1 MKTINCI
8 IMLLG
13 MCMTINA
20 QSLKTYSGAYRA
32 NAHLLLGT
40 QKATYTYK
48 NAEDGTRIY
57 EGSFAY
63 SCTSR
68 PNLYTKVTGHFH
80 DDCKEGL
87 WTYTDKS
94 SETKTLKINFKEGYR
109 NGIYEYTYTTSKG
122 TIKESLK
129 ATMKNGVMVGPVSG
143 RAVQYDYEY
152 GGSRIVMGQGVFSG
166 QTDEDGLADGTW
178 KLTMKLGDGST
189 RVFYDKWEH
198 GVIKECYYIDDT
210 TGDKENINGG
220 IPSVIVDIV
229 SNAPCQM
236 ENLIDRGSDRPW
248 QGALLDKK
256 EVDNIRARVMDSDE
270 VYQLPKP
277 DYDGCAN
284 DEEFIQAK
292 STIPNILYKLN
303 GTNVDC
309 VIDEQGNVTDF
320 EFKQTP
326 KDPAVAK
333 ELERCLGMLKYKPA
347 IYKLFT
353 VKCKWNFWYDG
364 NKSLLPEEPE
374 EQISNV
380 EAEKK
385 VEDKVFDVVE
395 QYPSFPGGDGA
406 MFSYISNNLQYPEKA
421 QKNGIQGRV
430 FIKFIVEKDGSISN
444 VEVNR
449 SVDPDLDNEA
459 LRVIKNM
466 PKWNPAKQNGTEVR
480 AYYYVPV
487 AFRLK

>member
-1 MKTINCI
+1 MKRFLFCI
-8 IMLLG
+8 AMLLCV
-13 MCMTINA
+13 CMTMNA
-20 QSLKTYSGAYRA
+20 QGLKTYSGAYRA

-48 NAEDGTRIY
+48 NAEDGSRIY
-57 EGSFAY
+57 EGGFAY

-129 ATMKNGVMVGPVSG
+129 TTMKYGVMVGPVSG
-143 RAVQYDYEY
+143 RTVQYDYQH
-152 GGSRIVMGQGVFSG
+152 GIVMGQGVFSG
-166 QTDEDGLADGTW
+166 QTDEEGLADGTW

-189 RVFYDKWEH
+189 LVFYDKWEH
-198 GVIKECYYIDDT
+198 GVIKECYYIDNT
-210 TGDKENINGG
+210 TGDKEKINGG
-220 IPSVIVDIV
+220 IPSVIVDV
-229 SNAPCQM
+229 VRNTPYQM
-236 ENLIDRGSDRPW
+236 EKMIDRGSEEPW
-248 QGALLDKK
+248 QGVLLDK
-256 EVDNIRARVMDSDE
+256 EDVDNIRARVIDSDE
-270 VYQLPKP
+270 VYQLPKTNF
-277 DYDGCAN
+277 DGFSN

-320 EFKQTP
+320 EFKQAP

-347 IYKLFT
+347 IYKGLT

-364 NKSLLPEEPE
+364 NKSLLPEETE
-374 EQISNV
+374 EQTSNV
-380 EAEKK
+380 EVEKK
-385 VEDKVFDVVE
+385 VEDYVFDAVE
-395 QYPSFPGGDGA
+395 QKPSFPGGLVA
-406 MFSYISNNLQYPEKA
+406 LNSYIGNNLQYPEKA
-421 QKNGIQGRV
+421 KEKGVQGRV
-430 FIKFIVEKDGSISN
+430 IVKFIVEKDGSISN

-449 SVDPDLDNEA
+449 SVDADLDNEA
-459 LRVIKNM
+459 MRVIKSM

-487 AFRLK
+487 TFRLN

>member
-1 MKTINCI
+1 MRRPLHC
-8 IMLLG
+8 
-13 MCMTINA
+13 
-20 QSLKTYSGAYRA
+20 
-32 NAHLLLGT
+32 GT
-40 QKATYTYK
+40 S
-48 NAEDGTRIY
+48 DRID
-57 EGSFAY
+57 S
-63 SCTSR
+63 
-68 PNLYTKVTGHFH
+68 
-80 DDCKEGL
+80 
-87 WTYTDKS
+87 
-94 SETKTLKINFKEGYR
+94 TL
-109 NGIYEYTYTTSKG
+109 
-122 TIKESLK
+122 
-129 ATMKNGVMVGPVSG
+129 
-143 RAVQYDYEY
+143 
-152 GGSRIVMGQGVFSG
+152 
-166 QTDEDGLADGTW
+166 
-178 KLTMKLGDGST
+178 
-189 RVFYDKWEH
+189 VFYDKWEH
-198 GVIKECYYIDDT
+198 GVIKECYYIDNT
-210 TGDKENINGG
+210 TGDKEKINGG
-220 IPSVIVDIV
+220 IPSVIYDVV
-229 SNAPCQM
+229 RTPCQL
-236 ENLIDRGSDRPW
+236 ERLIDRGSDEPW
-248 QGALLDKK
+248 EGVLLDKK

-270 VYQLPKP
+270 VYQLPKTNF
-277 DYDGCAN
+277 DGFSN

-395 QYPSFPGGDGA
+395 QYPSFPGGEGA

-430 FIKFIVEKDGSISN
+430 VVKFIVEKDGSISN

-459 LRVIKNM
+459 MRVIKNM

>member
-1 MKTINCI
+1 
-8 IMLLG
+8 
-13 MCMTINA
+13 MTYEDCLKLTADKWN
-20 QSLKTYSGAYRA
+20 SLDVDTKVEILNTLE
-32 NAHLLLGT
+32 AHE
-40 QKATYTYK
+40 
-48 NAEDGTRIY
+48 AEVNSRIACPV
-57 EGSFAY
+57 EGRF
-63 SCTSR
+63 
-68 PNLYTKVTGHFH
+68 LYTGN
-80 DDCKEGL
+80 DG
-87 WTYTDKS
+87 
-94 SETKTLKINFKEGYR
+94 
-109 NGIYEYTYTTSKG
+109 
-122 TIKESLK
+122 
-129 ATMKNGVMVGPVSG
+129 
-143 RAVQYDYEY
+143 
-152 GGSRIVMGQGVFSG
+152 IVMGQGVFSG
-166 QTDEDGLADGTW
+166 QTDEEGLADGTW
-178 KLTMKLGDGST
+178 KLTMKLSDGST
-189 RVFYDKWEH
+189 LVFYDKWEH
-198 GVIKECYYIDDT
+198 GVIKECYYINNT
-210 TGDKENINGG
+210 TGDKEKINGG
-220 IPSVIVDIV
+220 IPSVIYDVV
-229 SNAPCQM
+229 RTPCQL
-236 ENLIDRGSDRPW
+236 ERLIDRGSDEPW
-248 QGALLDKK
+248 EGVLLDKK

-395 QYPSFPGGDGA
+395 QYPSFPGGEGA

-421 QKNGIQGRV
+421 QENGIQGRV
-430 FIKFIVEKDGSISN
+430 VVKFIVEKDGSISN

-459 LRVIKNM
+459 MRVIKNM

-487 AFRLK
+487 TFRLK